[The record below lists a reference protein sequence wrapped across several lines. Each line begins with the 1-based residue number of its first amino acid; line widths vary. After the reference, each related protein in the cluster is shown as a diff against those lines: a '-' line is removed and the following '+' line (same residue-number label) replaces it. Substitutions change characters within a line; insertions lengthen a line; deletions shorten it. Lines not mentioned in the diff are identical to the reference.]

1 MFTHLLSNLS
11 MFTAPCTQTEY
22 YYQSFMFAQPKLCG
36 IDVSMT
42 GLKTFSLSELYAAIN
57 DKNIIGTG
65 SSCKVYKVLTKI

>member
-1 MFTHLLSNLS
+1 
-11 MFTAPCTQTEY
+11 
-22 YYQSFMFAQPKLCG
+22 MFAQPKLCG